1 MIFARGA
8 LSGDIAAQFGDARVA
23 RGHFAFQ
30 RQYLLLQR
38 FDIRRAAF
46 NKLEI
51 LAQAVGLGGQR
62 RDLLVGRVQLRLN
75 ARERVFGGGFGGLQI
90 KHLRLERFQFAL
102 RAREFV
108 FAARELRLRLG
119 QRGLRLGQ
127 RGADRFQLGFQRFLV
142 GGKLFGL
149 PRGLGE
155 RLFQRQILAA
165 LLLEQG
171 VGAGQ
176 LRVALR
182 SFAVEIDHTGD
193 GRDEQYQQHRQ
204 PDLVFAL
211 HKQSSMRIDSIIIT
225 QPQENRKPPREKT
238 AGNGIGERR
247 FRRLQALRGAAPVW
261 RGGRRCSRGRVFRSP
276 PARAFRRYRPAP
288 GFSSESSSRGPLG
301 RCAARRREVASVQG
315 YAPHGRSMSASAR
328 ARSAAVGV
336 GGGGGGKSA

>member
-8 LSGDIAAQFGDARVA
+8 LGGDIAAQFGDARVA

-75 ARERVFGGGFGGLQI
+75 ARERVFGGGFSGLQI
-90 KHLRLERFQFAL
+90 EHLRLERFQFAL
-102 RAREFV
+102 RARELV
-108 FAARELRLRLG
+108 LAARELRLRLG
-119 QRGLRLGQ
+119 QRGLRLDQ
-127 RGADRFQLGFQRFLV
+127 RGVDRFQLGFQRFLV

-182 SFAVEIDHTGD
+182 SLAVEIDHTGD

-211 HKQSSMRIDSIIIT
+211 HKQPSMRIDSIIIT

-238 AGNGIGERR
+238 AGNDPDERR
-247 FRRLQALRGAAPVW
+247 FRRLKALRGAAW
-261 RGGRRCSRGRVFRSP
+261 CDGRRRSRGRVFRSP

-288 GFSSESSSRGPLG
+288 GFSSRSSSRGLPG
-301 RCAARRREVASVQG
+301 RCAARRRGAASLQG
-315 YAPHGRSMSASAR
+315 YAPHGRLMSAR